1 MDLLGAIKIS
11 SSGLSAHRTKMN
23 VVAENIANSETTRTA
38 EGGPYRRKMV
48 VLSKEEPTGFGAVLK
63 NEMARG
69 DGVKVTEIYSTPEDF
84 RLEYNPSHPDADP
97 KTGYV
102 KMPNVDILSEMAD
115 MMVARRSYD
124 ASATAVENS
133 KNMIMKALELGR

>member
-1 MDLLGAIKIS
+1 MDLLGAIKVS
-11 SSGLSAHRTKMN
+11 SSALTAHRTKMN

-48 VLSKEEPTGFGAVLK
+48 VFEKEAPESFDNVFAR
-63 NEMARG
+63 EMARG
-69 DGVKVTEIYSTPEDF
+69 DTVKVTEIVSSPEDY
-84 RLEYNPSHPDADP
+84 RLEYNPEHPDADP
-97 KTGYV
+97 ETGYV
-102 KMPNVDILSEMAD
+102 KMPNVDVLSEVAD

-133 KNMIMKALELGR
+133 KNMIMKALEIGR

>member
-1 MDLLGAIKIS
+1 MDLLGAIKVS
-11 SSGLSAHRTKMN
+11 SSALTAHRTKMN

-48 VLSKEEPTGFGAVLK
+48 VFEKQAPESFDVMLK
-63 NEMARG
+63 QQMTRG
-69 DGVKVTEIYSTPEDF
+69 DAVKVTEIVSSPEDY
-84 RLEYNPSHPDADP
+84 RLEYNPAHPDADP
-97 KTGYV
+97 ETGYV
-102 KMPNVDILSEMAD
+102 KMPNVDVLSEVAD

-133 KNMIMKALELGR
+133 KSMIMKALEIGR

>member
-1 MDLLGAIKIS
+1 MDLLSAINVS
-11 SSGLSAHRTKMN
+11 SSALSAHRTKMN

-48 VLSKEEPTGFGAVLK
+48 VYEAQAPVSFDAMLK
-63 NEMARG
+63 NEVARG
-69 DGVKVTEIYSTPEDF
+69 EGVEVTEIVSSPEDF
-84 RLEYNPSHPDADP
+84 RLEYNPAHPDADP
-97 KTGYV
+97 QTGYV

-133 KNMIMKALELGR
+133 KNMIMKALEIGR

>member
-1 MDLLGAIKIS
+1 
-11 SSGLSAHRTKMN
+11 MN

-48 VLSKEEPTGFGAVLK
+48 VYEKQGAESFDSMLK
-63 NEMARG
+63 NEMTRG
-69 DGVKVTEIYSTPEDF
+69 DGVQVTEIVSSPEDF
-84 RLEYNPSHPDADP
+84 RLEYNPAHPDADP
-97 KTGYV
+97 ETGYV

-133 KNMIMKALELGR
+133 KNMIMKALEIGR

>member
-11 SSGLSAHRTKMN
+11 SSALSAHRTKMN

-48 VLSKEEPTGFGAVLK
+48 VYETEAPMSFDAMLK
-63 NEMARG
+63 NEVARG
-69 DGVKVTEIYSTPEDF
+69 EGVKVSEIVSSPEDY
-84 RLEYNPSHPDADP
+84 RLEYNPAHPDADP
-97 KTGYV
+97 ATGYV

-133 KNMIMKALELGR
+133 KNMIMKALEIGR

>member
-11 SSGLSAHRTKMN
+11 SSALTAHRTKMN

-38 EGGPYRRKMV
+38 EGGPYQRKMV
-48 VLSKEEPTGFGAVLK
+48 VFEKQAPESFDAMLKKEMT
-63 NEMARG
+63 RG
-69 DGVKVTEIYSTPEDF
+69 DGVKVTEIVSSPEDF
-84 RLEYNPSHPDADP
+84 RLEYNPAHPDADP
-97 KTGYV
+97 ETGYV

-124 ASATAVENS
+124 ASATAVDNS
-133 KNMIMKALELGR
+133 KNMIMKALEIGR